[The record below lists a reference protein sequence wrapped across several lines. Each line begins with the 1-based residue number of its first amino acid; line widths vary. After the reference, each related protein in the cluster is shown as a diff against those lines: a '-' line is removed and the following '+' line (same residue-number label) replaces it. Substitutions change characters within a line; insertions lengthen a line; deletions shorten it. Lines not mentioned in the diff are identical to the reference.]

1 MKYTEE
7 VSNRLNDLLE
17 KNYDTEKNYKFAGEN
32 AKNPDLRAFFN
43 ERAQE
48 RYDFGHELKSEIRNY
63 GEAPDKGSSFTG
75 DLQRTWMNLKTNLSS
90 NKEEALLEESAR
102 GEKAAVEEYNEVLE
116 DKNLPPTTES
126 ILRRQ
131 RDAITAALNKV
142 KSLEKTFFGK

>member
-7 VSNRLNDLLE
+7 VSERLNDLLE
-17 KNYDTEKNYKFAGEN
+17 KNYDTEKNYKFAAEN
-32 AKNPDLRAFFN
+32 TKNPELRAFFN

-63 GEAPDKGSSFTG
+63 GESPDKGSSFSG

-102 GEKAAVEEYNEVLE
+102 GEKAAVEEYNEVLK

-126 ILRRQ
+126 ILRNQ

-142 KSLEKTFFGK
+142 RSMEQGYSRK